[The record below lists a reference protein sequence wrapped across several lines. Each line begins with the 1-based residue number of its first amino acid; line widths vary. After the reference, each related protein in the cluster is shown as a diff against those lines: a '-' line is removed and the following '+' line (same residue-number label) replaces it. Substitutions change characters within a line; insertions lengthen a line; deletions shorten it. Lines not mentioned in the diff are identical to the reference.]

1 MSFPRRLL
9 PVISGVVALL
19 LAGLVLLYLFLP
31 RRGET
36 RGDTSPAVLQP
47 AHDGAPL
54 HDEPPGD
61 ERTAVQPS
69 EDGDAPPRPEI
80 TLEPLTDEVARR
92 AIRFRELRREVPA
105 RLTLDGI
112 MVRDALN
119 DPELR
124 ETRMLTALL
133 HDSPGE
139 DEDPFLQFLDAPA
152 RQYLPR
158 ELRQALAAAFTENGE
173 VRAMYLVEDED
184 DRDLTERVQFV
195 LFSRESAALIILYL
209 REELVTD
216 GEVIPRE
223 WSSRRT
229 LATGSS
235 GAPILFP

>member
-1 MSFPRRLL
+1 MSFPRRVL
-9 PVISGVVALL
+9 PVISGAVALL
-19 LAGLVLLYLFLP
+19 LAGLVLLYLFFP

-36 RGDTSPAVLQP
+36 RGDTPPALLQP
-47 AHDGAPL
+47 SHDGAPL
-54 HDEPPGD
+54 HDDSRD
-61 ERTAVQPS
+61 ERAAVQLS

-112 MVRDALN
+112 VVRDALN

-124 ETRMLTALL
+124 ETRMLMALL

-173 VRAMYLVEDED
+173 VRAMYLVEDGD
-184 DRDLTERVQFV
+184 DRDRTERVQFV
-195 LFSRESAALIILYL
+195 LFAREGAALVILYL
-209 REELVTD
+209 REDLVAD

-229 LATGSS
+229 LATGST